1 MWIFFCFTAKTWKQ
15 SFTGCC
21 QSLLQ
26 VVTNKTHP
34 LYSFSLC
41 VCVCGLSCSVVSKSL
56 WPHGLVCQ
64 APLFLGFSRQECWSR
79 LPSPTRGD
87 ISNPRIECMTLASPS
102 CIGRRIFTTASPGK
116 PSFSFWRFKIVD
128 SWRHLNPRIRSLF
141 LEVWKS
147 KIKVV
152 VVSGENCKF

>member
-41 VCVCGLSCSVVSKSL
+41 VCVWAQLFGCVQIFMASWTV
-56 WPHGLVCQ
+56 VCQ
-64 APLFLGFSRQECWSR
+64 APQFLGFSRQECWSE
-79 LPSPTRGD
+79 LPSPTPGD
-87 ISNPRIECMTLASPS
+87 ISNPRIKRMTLASPS
-102 CIGRRIFTTASPGK
+102 CIGRRIFTTESPGK